1 MIDYEQFCRIQACR
15 REGLKAGQI
24 ATKLGLDA
32 RTVAAWL
39 QKKRFQ
45 PKQSANRAS
54 KLDPYKRDIVSMVE
68 RYPYSAVQIYQKIRE
83 QGFDGGYTI
92 VKDYVRAIR
101 PKRHKPYLKL
111 RFAPGECAQVDWG
124 SYGSIR
130 VGSTRRR
137 LSFFVMVLCY
147 SRMMYLEFTVSQ
159 TMEHFLGC
167 HQNAL
172 HCFGGVPSRIM
183 VDNLKSAVL
192 KRITGQAPTKMHCT
206 VSAVFL
212 PGSWSIISNR
222 RS

>member
-111 RFAPGECAQVDWG
+111 RFAPGECAQVDRHDG
-124 SYGSIR
+124 
-130 VGSTRRR
+130 TQTPHPH
-137 LSFFVMVLCY
+137 SFGPSDSGAVQLGR
-147 SRMMYLEFTVSQ
+147 SPPGTTTLHRSSQ
-159 TMEHFLGC
+159 
-167 HQNAL
+167 
-172 HCFGGVPSRIM
+172 P
-183 VDNLKSAVL
+183 
-192 KRITGQAPTKMHCT
+192 
-206 VSAVFL
+206 
-212 PGSWSIISNR
+212 PGSSPVSVPGDGK
-222 RS
+222 